1 LRILRHLREITREFD
16 ICSGNFTKFISYSPN
31 FICNFSPFPYI
42 LTTIT
47 LFLILGIMSQEI
59 SMQKKTYK
67 RPTLRTFGALKEVT
81 LMMDTGA
88 YKDAQPSMFMNM
100 P

>member
-1 LRILRHLREITREFD
+1 
-16 ICSGNFTKFISYSPN
+16 
-31 FICNFSPFPYI
+31 
-42 LTTIT
+42 
-47 LFLILGIMSQEI
+47 MSQEI